1 MISGITPLAQA
12 VQRQTSDLV
21 NEMHSLTLARDW
33 NDDALGILVTT
44 LFKRIERKSKL
55 ADQTLCSRIANN
67 ASDLFANSCLYVCE
81 SWR

>member
-1 MISGITPLAQA
+1 
-12 VQRQTSDLV
+12 
-21 NEMHSLTLARDW
+21 MHSLTLARDW